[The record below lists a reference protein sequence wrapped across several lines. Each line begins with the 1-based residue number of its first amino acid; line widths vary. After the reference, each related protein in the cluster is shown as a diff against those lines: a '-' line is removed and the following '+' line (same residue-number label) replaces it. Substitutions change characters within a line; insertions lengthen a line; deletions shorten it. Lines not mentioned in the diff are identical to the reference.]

1 MIGSAM
7 KPVFAYLS
15 LCVAACLPIV
25 PVVASA
31 GNYVIAPS
39 EAERRLGGE
48 PFEIL
53 EAKRTASGVAGA
65 QRWKLRFADGVEI
78 KAKWK
83 AAPRYLADGWNNSPR
98 REIAAYEIQKW
109 FLDEPDYIV
118 PPSEVRCM
126 PLAQMRKID
135 PAARPTILGTEC
147 VYGVLSLWL
156 QDVEEPEEIW
166 LPELFEQAGYYR
178 YSIAAVDVLTLL
190 IGHQDGRP
198 ANFLWS
204 KDDRRQVFSID
215 NGISF
220 HAFPYNFLVRNWND
234 LRVPALPRRMLERLD
249 RVGPE
254 QTAALG
260 VMRHLEPDANG
271 ILRVTDADANL
282 DPERGTRLRGTT
294 LQFGLSRREIHE
306 VEERLGRLLWMAE
319 SGEIPLF

>member
-1 MIGSAM
+1 MNR
-7 KPVFAYLS
+7 PFAYLAALLAS
-15 LCVAACLPIV
+15 GVLVVAGT
-25 PVVASA
+25 ASA
-31 GNYVIAPS
+31 GNYSIPPS
-39 EAERRLGGE
+39 EAERRLGSE

-65 QRWKLRFADGVEI
+65 QRWKLRFQDGKVI

-83 AAPRYLADGWNNSPR
+83 AAPRYVADGWNNSPR
-98 REIAAYEIQKW
+98 REMAAYEIQKW
-109 FLDEPDYIV
+109 FLDEEDYIV
-118 PPSEVRCM
+118 PPSEVRCI
-126 PLAQMRKID
+126 PLAQMQAID
-135 PAARPTILGTEC
+135 SNARPTLLNTNC

-156 QDVEEPEEIW
+156 QDVEEPAEIW
-166 LPELFEQAGYYR
+166 HPDLFAQGGYYR

-234 LRVPALPRRMLERLD
+234 LRVPALSRQVIERLD

-254 QTAALG
+254 KIKALG
-260 VMRHLEPDANG
+260 ILRHLEPDENG
-271 ILRVTDADANL
+271 VLQVTAPDGNHG
-282 DPERGTRLRGTT
+282 PSKGTRVRGST
-294 LQFGLSRREIHE
+294 LQFGLSKSEVRE
-306 VEERLGRLLWMAE
+306 VEERLGLILRLAE
-319 SGEIPLF
+319 SGQIDLF